1 MKIDYVKL
9 NENLEEPFNET
20 NFKSA
25 FLITVL
31 ITSTVLIIVFN
42 IFIGFNIFLTTSVLV
57 NVLIPIFLGMIV
69 SFAGLITF
77 SDCFYE
83 DDYNTECNRNIMK
96 EYNVEDVNSF
106 KKNIDFIYN
115 KIEFSAEISDKA
127 QFVNNVLNII
137 YNDYISNNSFENE
150 IATELNNTGI

>member
-31 ITSTVLIIVFN
+31 ITTAVLIIVFN

-57 NVLIPIFLGMIV
+57 NIVIPIFLGMIV

-77 SDCFYE
+77 SDCFYG
-83 DDYNTECNRNIMK
+83 DDYNTECNKNIMK
-96 EYNVEDVNSF
+96 EYNVEDINSF

-137 YNDYISNNSFENE
+137 YNNYVSGSSPENE

>member
-9 NENLEEPFNET
+9 NENLEKPFNET

-77 SDCFYE
+77 SDCFYG

-137 YNDYISNNSFENE
+137 YNNYVSGSSPENE

>member
-31 ITSTVLIIVFN
+31 ITSAVLIIVFN
-42 IFIGFNIFLTTSVLV
+42 IFIGFNIFLATSVLV
-57 NVLIPIFLGMIV
+57 NIVIPIFLGMIV

-77 SDCFYE
+77 SDCFYG

-150 IATELNNTGI
+150 IATELNNTRI

>member
-42 IFIGFNIFLTTSVLV
+42 IFKKFLYT
-57 NVLIPIFLGMIV
+57 
-69 SFAGLITF
+69 
-77 SDCFYE
+77 
-83 DDYNTECNRNIMK
+83 
-96 EYNVEDVNSF
+96 
-106 KKNIDFIYN
+106 
-115 KIEFSAEISDKA
+115 
-127 QFVNNVLNII
+127 
-137 YNDYISNNSFENE
+137 
-150 IATELNNTGI
+150 

>member
-9 NENLEEPFNET
+9 NENLEKPFNET

-31 ITSTVLIIVFN
+31 ITSAVLIIVFN
-42 IFIGFNIFLTTSVLV
+42 IFIGFNIFLTTFVLV
-57 NVLIPIFLGMIV
+57 NIFIPIFIGIIV

-77 SDCFYE
+77 SDCFCGN
-83 DDYNTECNRNIMK
+83 DYNTECNKNIMK
-96 EYNVEDVNSF
+96 EYNVEDINSF
-106 KKNIDFIYN
+106 RKNIDFIYN
-115 KIEFSAEISDKA
+115 KIDFALEISDKDL
-127 QFVNNVLNII
+127 FVNNVLNII
-137 YNDYISNNSFENE
+137 YNDYITNNSFENE

>member
-31 ITSTVLIIVFN
+31 ITTAVLIIAFN
-42 IFIGFNIFLTTSVLV
+42 IFIGFNIFFLTTSVLV
-57 NVLIPIFLGMIV
+57 NILIPIFLGMIV
-69 SFAGLITF
+69 SFVGLITV
-77 SDCFYE
+77 SDLFYGN
-83 DDYNTECNRNIMK
+83 DYNTECNRNIMK

-137 YNDYISNNSFENE
+137 YNNYVSGSSLENE
-150 IATELNNTGI
+150 IATELKA

>member
-31 ITSTVLIIVFN
+31 ITSAVLIIVFN

-57 NVLIPIFLGMIV
+57 NIFIPIFIGIIV

-77 SDCFYE
+77 SDCFYGN
-83 DDYNTECNRNIMK
+83 DYNTECNKNIMK
-96 EYNVEDVNSF
+96 GYNVEDINSF

-137 YNDYISNNSFENE
+137 YNNYVSGSSPENE

>member
-20 NFKSA
+20 NFNSA
-25 FLITVL
+25 FLITFL
-31 ITSTVLIIVFN
+31 ITSAVLIIVFN
-42 IFIGFNIFLTTSVLV
+42 IFIGFNIFLATSVLV
-57 NVLIPIFLGMIV
+57 NILIPIFLGIIV

-77 SDCFYE
+77 SDCFYG

-127 QFVNNVLNII
+127 QFVNNALNII

-150 IATELNNTGI
+150 IATELKT

>member
-20 NFKSA
+20 NFKFA

-31 ITSTVLIIVFN
+31 ITSAVLIIVFN
-42 IFIGFNIFLTTSVLV
+42 ISIGFNIFLTTSVLV
-57 NVLIPIFLGMIV
+57 NILIPIFIGIIV

-77 SDCFYE
+77 SDCFYG

-137 YNDYISNNSFENE
+137 YNDYISDNSFENE
-150 IATELNNTGI
+150 IATDLNNTGI

>member
-31 ITSTVLIIVFN
+31 ITSAVLIIVFN
-42 IFIGFNIFLTTSVLV
+42 IFIGFNIFFLATSVLA
-57 NVLIPIFLGMIV
+57 NILIPIFLGMIV

-77 SDCFYE
+77 SDCFYG

-137 YNDYISNNSFENE
+137 YNNYVSGSSLENE
-150 IATELNNTGI
+150 IATELKA

>member
-20 NFKSA
+20 NFNSA
-25 FLITVL
+25 FLITFL
-31 ITSTVLIIVFN
+31 ITSAVLIIVFN
-42 IFIGFNIFLTTSVLV
+42 IFIGFNIFLATSVLV
-57 NVLIPIFLGMIV
+57 NILIPIFLGMIV

-77 SDCFYE
+77 SDCFYGN
-83 DDYNTECNRNIMK
+83 DYNTECNRNIMK
-96 EYNVEDVNSF
+96 EYNVEDINSF

>member
-25 FLITVL
+25 FLITAL
-31 ITSTVLIIVFN
+31 ITSAVLIIVFN
-42 IFIGFNIFLTTSVLV
+42 ISNGFDIFLGIS
-57 NVLIPIFLGMIV
+57 IPIFIGIIV
-69 SFAGLITF
+69 SLAGLITF
-77 SDCFYE
+77 SDCFYGN
-83 DDYNTECNRNIMK
+83 DYNTECNKNIMK
-96 EYNVEDVNSF
+96 EYNVEDINYF

-115 KIEFSAEISDKA
+115 KIEFSADISDKA

-137 YNDYISNNSFENE
+137 YNNYVSNNFLENE
-150 IATELNNTGI
+150 IATELKA

>member
-20 NFKSA
+20 NFNSA
-25 FLITVL
+25 FLITFL
-31 ITSTVLIIVFN
+31 ITSAVLIIVFN
-42 IFIGFNIFLTTSVLV
+42 IFIGFNIFLATSVLV
-57 NVLIPIFLGMIV
+57 NILIPIFLGIIV

-77 SDCFYE
+77 SDCFYG

-127 QFVNNVLNII
+127 QFVNNALNII
-137 YNDYISNNSFENE
+137 YNDYISNNSFENA
-150 IATELNNTGI
+150 IATELKT

>member
-20 NFKSA
+20 NFNSA
-25 FLITVL
+25 FLITFL
-31 ITSTVLIIVFN
+31 ITSAVLIIVFN
-42 IFIGFNIFLTTSVLV
+42 IFIGFNIFLATSVLV
-57 NVLIPIFLGMIV
+57 NILIPIFLGIIV

-77 SDCFYE
+77 SDCFYG

-150 IATELNNTGI
+150 IATELKT

>member
-31 ITSTVLIIVFN
+31 ITSAVLIIVFN

-57 NVLIPIFLGMIV
+57 NVLIPIFIGIIV

-77 SDCFYE
+77 SDCFYGN
-83 DDYNTECNRNIMK
+83 DYNTECNKNIMK
-96 EYNVEDVNSF
+96 EYNVEDINSF

-137 YNDYISNNSFENE
+137 YNNYVSGSSPENE

>member
-31 ITSTVLIIVFN
+31 ITSAVLIIVFN
-42 IFIGFNIFLTTSVLV
+42 IFIGFNIFLATSVLV
-57 NVLIPIFLGMIV
+57 NIVIPIFLGMIV

-77 SDCFYE
+77 SDCFYGY
-83 DDYNTECNRNIMK
+83 DYNTECNRNIMK

>member
-31 ITSTVLIIVFN
+31 ITSAVLIIVFN

-77 SDCFYE
+77 SDCFYGN
-83 DDYNTECNRNIMK
+83 DYNTECNKNIMK
-96 EYNVEDVNSF
+96 EYNVEDINSF

-115 KIEFSAEISDKA
+115 KIDFALEISDKA

-137 YNDYISNNSFENE
+137 YNNYVSGNSLENE
-150 IATELNNTGI
+150 IATELNNTVI

>member
-1 MKIDYVKL
+1 MKIDYLKL
-9 NENLEEPFNET
+9 NENLDEPFNET
-20 NFKSA
+20 NFIFI
-25 FLITVL
+25 FLITLL
-31 ITSTVLIIVFN
+31 ITTVVFIIFLN
-42 IFIGFNIFLTTSVLV
+42 IFIGINIFLS
-57 NVLIPIFLGMIV
+57 IPESLFMGTIL

-77 SDCFYE
+77 SDCFY
-83 DDYNTECNRNIMK
+83 DNDYNTECNRNIMK

>member
-31 ITSTVLIIVFN
+31 ITSAVLIIVFN

-69 SFAGLITF
+69 SLAGLITF
-77 SDCFYE
+77 SDCFYGN
-83 DDYNTECNRNIMK
+83 DYNTECNKNIMK
-96 EYNVEDVNSF
+96 EYNVEDINSF

-115 KIEFSAEISDKA
+115 KIDFALEISDKA

-137 YNDYISNNSFENE
+137 YNNYVSGNSLENE
-150 IATELNNTGI
+150 IATELNNTVI

>member
-31 ITSTVLIIVFN
+31 ITTAVLIIVFN
-42 IFIGFNIFLTTSVLV
+42 IFIGFNIFLATSVLV
-57 NVLIPIFLGMIV
+57 NIVIPIFLGMIV

-77 SDCFYE
+77 SDCFYG

>member
-31 ITSTVLIIVFN
+31 ITSAVLIIVFN
-42 IFIGFNIFLTTSVLV
+42 ISIGFNIFLTTSVLV
-57 NVLIPIFLGMIV
+57 NILIPIFIGIIV

-77 SDCFYE
+77 SDCFYG

-150 IATELNNTGI
+150 IATDLNNTGI

>member
-31 ITSTVLIIVFN
+31 ITSAVLIIVFN
-42 IFIGFNIFLTTSVLV
+42 ISIGFNIFLTTSVLV
-57 NVLIPIFLGMIV
+57 NILIPIFIGIIV

-77 SDCFYE
+77 SDCFYG
-83 DDYNTECNRNIMK
+83 DDYNTECNKNIMK
-96 EYNVEDVNSF
+96 EYNVEDINSF

-137 YNDYISNNSFENE
+137 YNNYVSGSSLENE
-150 IATELNNTGI
+150 ITTELKA

>member
-31 ITSTVLIIVFN
+31 ITSAVLIIVFN

-77 SDCFYE
+77 SDCFYG

-96 EYNVEDVNSF
+96 EYNVENINSF

-115 KIEFSAEISDKA
+115 KIDFALEISDKT

-150 IATELNNTGI
+150 IATDLNNTGI

>member
-31 ITSTVLIIVFN
+31 ITSAVLIIVFN

-77 SDCFYE
+77 SDCFYG

-96 EYNVEDVNSF
+96 EYNVEDINSF

>member
-31 ITSTVLIIVFN
+31 ITSAVLIIVFN

-77 SDCFYE
+77 SDCFYG
-83 DDYNTECNRNIMK
+83 DDYNTEHNKNIMK
-96 EYNVEDVNSF
+96 EYNVEDINSF

-115 KIEFSAEISDKA
+115 KIDFALEISDKA

-137 YNDYISNNSFENE
+137 YNNYISDNSFENE
-150 IATELNNTGI
+150 IATDLNNTGI

>member
-20 NFKSA
+20 NFNSA
-25 FLITVL
+25 FLITLL
-31 ITSTVLIIVFN
+31 ITSAVLIIVFN

-57 NVLIPIFLGMIV
+57 NIVIPIFLGMIV

-77 SDCFYE
+77 SDCFYG

-137 YNDYISNNSFENE
+137 YNDYISDNSFENE
-150 IATELNNTGI
+150 IATDLNNTGI

>member
-31 ITSTVLIIVFN
+31 ITSAVLIIVFN

-77 SDCFYE
+77 SDCFYG

-96 EYNVEDVNSF
+96 EYNVEDINSF

-137 YNDYISNNSFENE
+137 YNNYVSGSSPENE

>member
-31 ITSTVLIIVFN
+31 ITSAVLIIVFN
-42 IFIGFNIFLTTSVLV
+42 IFIGFNIFLATSVLV
-57 NVLIPIFLGMIV
+57 NIVIPIFLGMIV

-77 SDCFYE
+77 SDFFYGN
-83 DDYNTECNRNIMK
+83 DYNTECNKNIMK
-96 EYNVEDVNSF
+96 EYNVEDINSF
-106 KKNIDFIYN
+106 
-115 KIEFSAEISDKA
+115 
-127 QFVNNVLNII
+127 
-137 YNDYISNNSFENE
+137 
-150 IATELNNTGI
+150 

>member
-1 MKIDYVKL
+1 MKIDYLKL
-9 NENLEEPFNET
+9 NKNLDEPFNET

-31 ITSTVLIIVFN
+31 ITSAVLIIVFN
-42 IFIGFNIFLTTSVLV
+42 IFIGFNIFLTTSILV

-77 SDCFYE
+77 SDCFYGN
-83 DDYNTECNRNIMK
+83 DYNTECNKNIMK

-106 KKNIDFIYN
+106 RKNLDFIYN
-115 KIEFSAEISDKA
+115 KIEFALEISDKA